1 MTVYTAAILIS
12 LVVYMIIGNYAGRGV
27 KHLED
32 YFVVA
37 RQAPTLLIVG
47 TLVASYLST
56 QTFLTETAYAYR
68 INAGGWL
75 IFPSLTLVGY
85 VIGAVYFGRFLRRSR
100 TLTVTQFFARRFD
113 SRRVQVAAGLTV
125 MFGIGGYL
133 IAVTQGAALII
144 ENLTPLTYLQSL
156 VISWVVYTSFT
167 MYSGSKGVVITDTL
181 MFLLF
186 SFVSLLGVYAIL
198 DNFGGWSAALDQLL
212 MSERTADLMSWHGD
226 VQGAEYDWASATD
239 YLWWMV
245 IMSIAWGF
253 VTAISPWQSSRF
265 LMAKSEHVVFR
276 SACIAA
282 IATTLIQIT
291 LYAAAMAVN
300 IVNPD
305 IQPKEDVMVW
315 ASLHLVAPVIGATIL
330 AGVVAAALSSAT
342 TFLSIVGF
350 TVSNDIMEFGDR
362 DEQAKLALSRR
373 TMFVVG
379 LVALVICFFIPQAI
393 FDITYFVGTLFAS
406 AWGPVAFMSVWND
419 RITAPAAFWGIV
431 TGFFGNVIPSVLT
444 YFEKIVLPA
453 YLDPVFIGAA
463 LSLITILV
471 ISARTQVTDAERSYR
486 LSLHETPQSEIDAR
500 MTRRTLWYAWA
511 FALFGIVMTV
521 WIFLAYV
528 IPYQAAVGPVA
539 NGQPFDWFSGEAWH
553 AYSWTPIFVITG
565 WLMYREVRKSY
576 RRGP

>member
-1 MTVYTAAILIS
+1 MTIYTAAILVS
-12 LVVYMIIGNYAGRGV
+12 LVVYLFVGNYAGRGV

-75 IFPSLTLVGY
+75 IFPALTLVGY

-113 SRRVQVAAGLTV
+113 SRRVQIAAGLTV

-133 IAVTQGAALII
+133 IAVTQGAALIL
-144 ENLTPLTYLQSL
+144 ENLTPLTYVQSL
-156 VISWVVYTSFT
+156 VLSWLVYTSFT
-167 MYSGSKGVVITDTL
+167 MYSGSRGVVITDTL

-186 SFVSLLGVYAIL
+186 SFISLLGVYAIL
-198 DNFGGWSAALDQLL
+198 ENFGGWSATLNQLL
-212 MSERTADLMSWHGD
+212 TSERTVDLMSWHGD
-226 VQGAEYDWASATD
+226 VNNPEYDWASAND
-239 YLWWMV
+239 YLWWIV
-245 IMSIAWGF
+245 IISIAWGF
-253 VTAISPWQSSRF
+253 VTSISPWQSSRF
-265 LMAKSEHVVFR
+265 LMAKNEHVVFR

-282 IATTLIQIT
+282 IATTLIQIA
-291 LYAAAMAVN
+291 LYAAATAVN
-300 IVNPD
+300 IANPD

-315 ASLHLVAPVIGATIL
+315 ASLNLVTPIIGATML

-362 DEQAKLALSRR
+362 DEKAKLALSRR
-373 TMFVVG
+373 TMLVVG
-379 LVALVICFFIPQAI
+379 MVALTICFFIPQAI

-431 TGFFGNVIPSVLT
+431 TGFFGNVIPRILT
-444 YFEKIVLPA
+444 HFEVISLPP
-453 YLDPVFIGAA
+453 YLHPVFLGAA
-463 LSLITILV
+463 LSLVTILV
-471 ISARTQVTDAERSYR
+471 LSRLTQVTEIERSYR
-486 LSLHETPQSEIDAR
+486 LALHETPASEIDEG
-500 MTRRTLWYAWA
+500 MTRRTIGYAWA
-511 FALFGIVMTV
+511 FALFGVVMTV
-521 WIFLAYV
+521 WVFVAYV

-539 NGQPFDWFSGEAWH
+539 SGQPFNWLSGEALH
-553 AYSWTPIFVITG
+553 AYSWTPIFAVTG
-565 WLMYREVRKSY
+565 WLMYRAVRKSY
-576 RRGP
+576 RDRR